1 MANETQSG
9 GDLFGPAQAGQGQ
22 AGAVE
27 GADAAKRGAARVL
40 LPNRKQMELRASD
53 LESLLPEGH
62 RARVVWGFVERSDL
76 SALYEQIKSREGG
89 AGRSAIAPEVMLT
102 LWLYA
107 TLEGIG
113 MARALARL
121 TQEHDAY
128 RWICGG
134 VQVNYHTLSDFRT
147 GLGQALD
154 GLLTEG
160 VASLMAAGV
169 VKLKQVAQ
177 DGMRVRASAGAGS
190 FRRQEKLE
198 QYLEQA
204 RARVEEL
211 KREVDQDP
219 AALSRRQAAA
229 RARAARERE
238 ERIVK
243 ALARLPELAKIKQRQ
258 GKKAEE
264 ARASIT
270 DADATVMKMGD
281 GGFRPAYN
289 VQFATDGASQVIVGA
304 GVVTVGSDQG
314 QMTPMI
320 EQVKE
325 RTGEHPEQW
334 LVDGGYNKHEEIE
347 AASKHTEVYS
357 PVPQPKTKGKGKDND
372 ENKDAAATEAREDAC
387 EEAAIALAAPAAGP
401 AQAAAQAKTEV
412 PAIDRH
418 QPRSGDSAAV
428 AAWRVR
434 MGTEE
439 AKAIYKNR
447 AASAECV
454 NAHARNRGLTRL
466 MVRGTDKARC
476 VVLLHAVAH
485 NVMRMLALAPQLLGI
500 GTGTSSASNLAV
512 VPR

>member
-1 MANETQSG
+1 MTNETQSSG
-9 GDLFGPAQAGQGQ
+9 ELFGKAPEGQEAGRER
-22 AGAVE
+22 AE
-27 GADAAKRGAARVL
+27 GAKRGAARVL
-40 LPNRKQMELRASD
+40 RPNRKQLEFCASD
-53 LESLLPEGH
+53 LESLLSEGH
-62 RARVVWGFVERSDL
+62 RARVVWGFVEGSDL
-76 SALYEQIKSREGG
+76 RVLYEEIKSREGG
-89 AGRSAIAPEVMLT
+89 VGRSAIAPEVMLA

-107 TLEGIG
+107 TLEGVG

-134 VQVNYHTLSDFRT
+134 VQVNYHTLSDFRV
-147 GLGQALD
+147 GLGKTLD

-160 VASLMAAGV
+160 VASLMAAGA

-190 FRRQEKLE
+190 LRRKEKLE

-204 RARVEEL
+204 RARIEEL

-219 AALSRRQAAA
+219 AALTRRQTAA
-229 RARAARERE
+229 RERAARERE

-258 GKKAEE
+258 GKQGED
-264 ARASIT
+264 ARASST

-304 GVVTVGSDQG
+304 DVVTVGSDQG

-320 EQVKE
+320 DQVKE
-325 RTGEHPEQW
+325 RCGAHPEQW
-334 LVDGGYNKHEEIE
+334 LVDGGFNKHEEIE
-347 AASKHTEVYS
+347 AASQHTEVYA
-357 PVPQPKTKGKGKDND
+357 PVPQPRVKAKD
-372 ENKDAAATEAREDAC
+372 ENKDVIKDADGAVAC
-387 EEAAIALAAPAAGP
+387 SQDAAISP
-401 AQAAAQAKTEV
+401 AAAQAQTEAQNQAQ
-412 PAIDRH
+412 AIDRH
-418 QPRSGDSAAV
+418 QPRPGDSPAV

-454 NAHARNRGLTRL
+454 NAHARNRGLIRL
-466 MVRGTDKARC
+466 MVRGTEKARC

-500 GTGTSSASNLAV
+500 GTGTSCASGMMAV
-512 VPR
+512 PG